1 MAWVA
6 AHNVVVSC
14 CGASGWCEYEQ
25 ASDIVYPFMLWFEI
39 YDIKNS
45 DQNKVKRIKAKLV

>member
-25 ASDIVYPFMLWFEI
+25 ASDIVYPFNVMVWDWWYKKFRP
-39 YDIKNS
+39 K
-45 DQNKVKRIKAKLV
+45 